1 MKNRAFLYFYI
12 LMFICPFAVKGME
25 VTKMNCEQSADPL
38 ALDTEHPRFGWQLQ
52 SRVSG
57 SHQSAYDIEIYTTE
71 KGDNKL
77 VWSSGKVVSSQSQFV
92 PYTGSQ
98 RLERTVKYMWRVKV
112 WNEHDKPSA
121 WSKDAEFRLA
131 PLLKFMNARWIGAI
145 SREDAHLPSGRKFHS
160 TVLKKPENKA
170 LWEAVDSLSAK
181 SIYLR
186 RCFIADKNI
195 VEATAYVCGL
205 GLYEF
210 SLNGNKIGDSEFAPL
225 NSDYDKTVYYNVYDV
240 TANLRKGVNAIGV
253 LLGNGFYNVQG
264 GGRYRKLQISFG
276 PPTLFFKMIVR
287 YSDGSSKEILSGP
300 EWKYSFSPITF
311 NSIYGG
317 EDYNA
322 CLEQKGW
329 NKPGFNDS
337 NWLPVVVQQAP
348 KGRLRS
354 QQAAPVKIM
363 KHYDVK
369 SINRLSDKSVLD
381 MGQNL
386 AGFPEITVNGK
397 RGATVRLT
405 VGESL
410 NPDGTVSQK
419 NTGSKHYYEY
429 TLKGEG
435 DEHWHPRFSYYG
447 FRYIQVEGACLKGDK
462 TKANLPLIK
471 KIQSCFV
478 YNSAQEVGE
487 FNCSNTIFNNAHRII
502 NMAVKSNM
510 QGVFTDCPH
519 REKLGWLEETHLNGP
534 GLFFNYDLTKFIPKV
549 MQDIS
554 DAQHPNGLVPSI
566 APEYVEF
573 EGNFQDSPEWGGAS
587 VILPWM
593 YYEYYG
599 DNSLIIKYYST
610 MKRYVDYL
618 TSRADNHIVN
628 HGLGD
633 WYDYDGKRAGFSRN
647 TPIPL
652 VGTAHYLWNI
662 QLLSKAA
669 DMIGNKQD
677 KEFYAELAKEVK
689 KAYNDKFFDV
699 KTRQYGTGSQCSN
712 AIPLFLDIVEPQYRA
727 DVLANL
733 VKDIRAHGNR
743 LTTGDVGNRYLFQ
756 TLARNGLNEV
766 MYQMNNHE
774 DAPGYG
780 FQVKYGATTLTEQW
794 DPREGT
800 SWNHFMMGQ
809 IDEWFYTWL
818 AGIQSVPT
826 EPGFQKLIINPQVVG
841 DLKYV
846 SASYNTLYGK
856 VSVDWK
862 VENGLFTLN
871 VEIPVN
877 CSATII
883 LPNKEKHF
891 VESGKQMFTVKI

>member
-1 MKNRAFLYFYI
+1 MKNRIII
-12 LMFICPFAVKGME
+12 LFSLIIALCPSFARGIE
-25 VTKMNCEQSADPL
+25 VTKMTCELSEAPL
-38 ALDTEHPRFGWQLQ
+38 TIDTEHPRFGWQMQ
-52 SRVSG
+52 SKVNGTR
-57 SHQSAYDIEIYTTE
+57 QSAYTIELYNV
-71 KGDNKL
+71 DNGRNEL
-77 VWSSGKVVSSQSQFV
+77 VWTSGKVISNKSQLV
-92 PYTGSQ
+92 PYSGSKK
-98 RLERTVKYMWRVKV
+98 LERTTKYVWRVMV
-112 WNEHDKPSA
+112 WDENNKPSS
-121 WSKDAEFRLA
+121 WSRKAEFRLA
-131 PLLKFMNARWIGAI
+131 PSAAFLNAKWIGFI
-145 SREDAHLPSGRKFHS
+145 SREKANLPSGRHFHS

-170 LWEAVDSLSAK
+170 LWAAIDSASSK
-181 SIYLR
+181 SVYLR
-186 RCFIADKNI
+186 RSFNADKK
-195 VEATAYVCGL
+195 VTQATAYVCGL
-205 GLYEF
+205 GHYEF
-210 SLNGNKIGDSEFAPL
+210 SLNGKKVGDGEFTPL
-225 NSDYDKTVYYNVYDV
+225 ISDYDKTVYYNVYDV
-240 TANLRKGVNAIGV
+240 TANLRKGGNAIGI

-276 PPTLFFKMIVR
+276 PPTLFFKLVVS
-287 YSDGSSKEILSGP
+287 YADGTTKEILSGAD
-300 EWKYSFSPITF
+300 WKYSFSPIIF

-329 NKPGFNDS
+329 NKSGFNDS
-337 NWLPVVVQQAP
+337 RWLPVVVQGAP
-348 KGRLRS
+348 KGELRP
-354 QQAAPVKIM
+354 QQAPSVKIM
-363 KHYDVK
+363 EHYGVK
-369 SINRLSDKSVLD
+369 SVNKLSDKYVLD

-386 AGFPEITVNGK
+386 SGFPEITVNGK
-397 RGATVRLT
+397 RGTTIRLT

-435 DEHWHPRFSYYG
+435 DEYWHPRFSYYG
-447 FRYIQVEGACLKGDK
+447 FRYIQVEGARLNDDK
-462 TKANLPLIK
+462 VNSNLPLLK

-478 YNSAQEVGE
+478 YNSAEEVGE
-487 FNCSNTIFNNAHRII
+487 FNSSNKIFNDAHRII
-502 NMAVKSNM
+502 CMAMRSNM

-534 GLFFNYDLTKFIPKV
+534 GLFFNYNLTKFIPKV
-549 MQDIS
+549 MQDMC
-554 DAQHPNGLVPSI
+554 DAQHSNGLVPSV

-573 EGNFQDSPEWGGAS
+573 EGDFQDSPEWGSAS

-593 YYEYYG
+593 YYDYYG
-599 DNSLIIKYYST
+599 DNSLIIKYYPT

-618 TSRADNHIVN
+618 TSRAENHIVS

-633 WYDYDGKRAGFSRN
+633 WYDYDGKKAGFSRN

-652 VGTAHYLWNI
+652 VGTAHYLWDI

-669 DMIGNKQD
+669 AMVGNKED
-677 KEFYAELAKEVK
+677 EAYYADLAKEVK
-689 KAYNDKFFDV
+689 KAYNDKFFNAA
-699 KTRQYGTGSQCSN
+699 TRQYGNGSQCSN
-712 AIPLFLDIVEPQYRA
+712 ALPLFLDIVEPQYKA

-733 VKDIRAHGNR
+733 VKDIKAHGNR

-756 TLARNGLNEV
+756 TLARNGLNDV

-780 FQVKYGATTLTEQW
+780 FQVKFGATTLTEQW

-809 IDEWFYTWL
+809 IDEWFYAWL
-818 AGIQSVPT
+818 AGIQPVPS
-826 EPGFQKLIINPQVVG
+826 EPGFQKLVIAPQVVG
-841 DLKYV
+841 DLKHV

-856 VSVDWK
+856 VAVNWK
-862 VENGLFTLN
+862 VENGVFTMN
-871 VEIPVN
+871 VEVPVN

-883 LPNKEKHF
+883 LPNKEKR
-891 VESGKQMFTVKI
+891 VMESGKQTFTVNI